1 MRYKKIPNTDLNI
14 SVISLGTWVFGG
26 DNWNGVKEKD
36 CIDAVTVALECGIN
50 LIDTAP
56 IYGYGISEETIG
68 KAIKG
73 KRDKVIIATK
83 CGLIGT
89 GTNITNNLKPD
100 SIKKEIEQS
109 LKRLGTDYIDI
120 YQCHWPD
127 PNTPIEETMAEMNRL
142 KKEGK
147 IRYVGVSNFGV
158 EILKQA
164 KNSADIVTLQS
175 HYSLL
180 ERLIEKEI
188 LPYCREKGIGIITYG
203 SLGGGILSGKYKKPP
218 SFKSF
223 DARSFFY
230 KYYQGEGFKKASEV
244 VNILKEISV
253 KTKKPINQIALN
265 WVWQK
270 EGIASAIVGCRNAEQ
285 AKMNALSA
293 TWELSQEDIE
303 KLDNSALQK

>member
-1 MRYKKIPNTDLNI
+1 MKYNKIKNTGLNI

-26 DNWNGVKEKD
+26 DNWGGIKEKES
-36 CIDAVTVALECGIN
+36 IEAVSTALECGIN

-56 IYGYGISEETIG
+56 IYGYGISEETVG

-73 KRDKVIIATK
+73 KRDKVILATK

-127 PNTPIEETMAEMNRL
+127 SKTPIEETMAEMNRL

-147 IRYVGVSNFGV
+147 IRYIGVSNYGV
-158 EILKQA
+158 ELLRQA
-164 KNSADIVTLQS
+164 ANFVDIVTLQS

-180 ERLIEKEI
+180 ERSIEKEI
-188 LPYCREKGIGIITYG
+188 IPYCKEKGMGIITYG
-203 SLGGGILSGKYKKPP
+203 SLGGGILSGKYRKPA
-218 SFKSF
+218 SFKGS

-244 VNILKEISV
+244 VNILKEISA
-253 KTKKPINQIALN
+253 KAKKPVNQVALN
-265 WVWQK
+265 WIWQK

-285 AKMNALSA
+285 AQMNALSSA
-293 TWELSQEDIE
+293 WELSQEDIDR
-303 KLDNSALQK
+303 LDNAAC